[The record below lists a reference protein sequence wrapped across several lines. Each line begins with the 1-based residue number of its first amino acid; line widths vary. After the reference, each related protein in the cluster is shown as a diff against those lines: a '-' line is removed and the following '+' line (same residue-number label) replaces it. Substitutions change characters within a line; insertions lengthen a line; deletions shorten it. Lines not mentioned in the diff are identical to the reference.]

1 LFISRLTL
9 PELHDGSLSP
19 GGIGGELVLDV
30 VGNSGGNLHR
40 GNSIDQPDGKSTAF
54 LKKFEGFT

>member
-1 LFISRLTL
+1 
-9 PELHDGSLSP
+9 LSP

-40 GNSIDQPDGKSTAF
+40 GNSIDQPGSKSTAF
-54 LKKFEGFT
+54 